1 MEKHRQKVWKKRHSK
16 RSKRMGWKSKRNKEV
31 KIYITIFF
39 VCAVIAGVIAFMT
52 GKAPS
57 LIQKTVEKQITRR
70 AEEVLGGQ
78 LESVGGMKGMD
89 SKKMEKLKKKY
100 GGMMK

>member
-1 MEKHRQKVWKKRHSK
+1 
-16 RSKRMGWKSKRNKEV
+16 MGWKSKRNKEV

-70 AEEVLGGQ
+70 AEEGLGGQ